1 MKSTVITPNIVT
13 EIAQAALK
21 LAVKNNGIS
30 RNKAFSEAFE
40 RVETQWGKAALT
52 DGVKRELRDAVD
64 KALKEQAKFT
74 KHEVV
79 TREQHYANVNGDGDL
94 LIGRRVTTL
103 DTQEKEID
111 QELLILSRFLNEHR
125 SKVAV
130 KKDGASE
137 GDIRKE
143 RRLRNAINARLH
155 ECKVAN
161 IGNEIVE
168 NVFKYVAGLPPIR
181 NTITNQLQSLGN
193 VEVKQSE
200 PETVNK

>member
-21 LAVKNNGIS
+21 LAVKNNGVS

-74 KHEVV
+74 KSEVV

-103 DTQEKEID
+103 DTAEKEID

-125 SKVAV
+125 AKVAV
-130 KKDGASE
+130 KKDGATE

-161 IGNEIVE
+161 IGGEIVE
-168 NVFKYVAGLPPIR
+168 NVLKYVAGLPAIR
-181 NTITNQLQSLGN
+181 NTVAQAIENK
-193 VEVKQSE
+193 VVKEQSE
-200 PETVNK
+200 PETVTK